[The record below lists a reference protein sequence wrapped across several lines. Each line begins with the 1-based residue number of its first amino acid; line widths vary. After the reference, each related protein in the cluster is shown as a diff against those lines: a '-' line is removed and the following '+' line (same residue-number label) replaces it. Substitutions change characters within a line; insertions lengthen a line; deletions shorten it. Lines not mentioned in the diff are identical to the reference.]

1 MGAFKQ
7 LIALSFFLFSFGG
20 MVFAGPVTVALE
32 PIRHQQATL
41 DIRDAENRVT
51 QYAPADL
58 ERFPTYRIVTRTPW
72 RDQPAAFEGV
82 LLSDLLAFHGMA
94 DAASIR
100 VIAENDYAT
109 TIERRVWESVSVLI
123 ATRVD
128 GRAHNRRARGPI
140 QFIVAEDDIA
150 GSGIVQERHLVW
162 MAKTIE
168 IAE

>member
-1 MGAFKQ
+1 MDALKR
-7 LIALSFFLFSFGG
+7 LIALPLFLFVFGG
-20 MVFAGPVTVALE
+20 VAFAAPVTVVLE
-32 PIRHQQATL
+32 PIKHQRATL
-41 DIRDAENRVT
+41 EIRDAENRVT

-82 LLSDLLAFHGMA
+82 LLSDLLAFHGLS
-94 DAASIR
+94 DASSIR

-109 TIERRVWESVSVLI
+109 TIERRVWESVPVLV

-128 GRAHNRRARGPI
+128 GRAHSRRARGPI
-140 QFIVAEDDIA
+140 QFVVAEDDFA
-150 GSGIVQERHLVW
+150 GSDIVQERHMVW